1 MGIER
6 VDELIASSMPVHG
19 WMTPEKGR
27 RLARL
32 VAGLLPPVRCV
43 ELGVFGG
50 RGVAV
55 MALAIKHCLRG
66 AGTVDGIDPYTA
78 DAALEGTNDEGNR
91 VWWGKLNY
99 AEILKSAL
107 AAFDQLQ
114 VKDVIRMRI
123 ARSQDVV
130 NDYPCGTIDLLHQD
144 SNHSEEVSTWEVT
157 NWAPKMIRGGL
168 WVFDDTNWPSTRP
181 AQELLLTKGFTRIED
196 HDTWAVF
203 RAPFSLPSAE
213 AQTA

>member
-32 VAGLLPPVRCV
+32 IASLTPPVKAV

-55 MALAIKHCLRG
+55 MALAIKHCLQG

-78 DAALEGTNDEGNR
+78 DAALEGTNAEENR

-107 AAFDQLQ
+107 AAYDQLQ
-114 VKDVIRMRI
+114 VKDIIRMRI

-130 NDYPCGTIDLLHQD
+130 NDYALSSIDCLHMD
-144 SNHSEEVSTWEVT
+144 SNHSIEVSTWEVE
-157 NWAPKMIRGGL
+157 NWTPKMRPGAL

-181 AQELLLTKGFTRIED
+181 AQELLEKEKGFTRIEE

-203 RAPFSLPSAE
+203 KAPA
-213 AQTA
+213 

>member
-6 VDELIASSMPVHG
+6 VDELIATGMPVHG

-32 VAGLLPPVRCV
+32 VAGLPHVAVRCV

-50 RGVAV
+50 RGCAI
-55 MALAIKHCLRG
+55 MALAIKHCLGG
-66 AGTVDGIDPYTA
+66 AGDVIGIDPYTA
-78 DAALEGTNDEGNR
+78 DAALEGTNAEENR
-91 VWWGKLNY
+91 VWWSKLNY

-107 AAFDQLQ
+107 EAFERLG
-114 VKDVIRMRI
+114 VKEMINLRI

-130 NDYPCGTIDLLHQD
+130 NDYAPASIDLLHQD
-144 SNHSEEVSTWEVT
+144 SNHSQEVSCWEVLA
-157 NWAPKMIRGGL
+157 WSPKMRPGGI
-168 WVFDDTNWPSTRP
+168 WVFDDTNWPSTRM
-181 AQELLLTKGFTRIED
+181 AQNLLEGAGFTRIEQ

-203 RAPFSLPSAE
+203 RAPV
-213 AQTA
+213 